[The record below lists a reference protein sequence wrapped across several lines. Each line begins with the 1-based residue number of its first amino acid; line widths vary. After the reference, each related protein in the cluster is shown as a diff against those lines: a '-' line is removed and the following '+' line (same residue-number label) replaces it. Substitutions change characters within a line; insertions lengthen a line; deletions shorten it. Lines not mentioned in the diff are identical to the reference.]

1 MKTIL
6 FALEYPPAVGGV
18 ENYYAKLTEYWP
30 DEFSVIDNRQ
40 QELVNKHLPLFSWLP
55 ACFTIRR
62 VLQNSKPDWLIAGE
76 ILPIGTAMWFVS
88 HFMTFQYAVIL
99 HGLDFS
105 LATQVFWKKF
115 LTKKILLGASKII
128 CANSYTA
135 SLVQAFINQT
145 DKIHVVNPAIDTV
158 LPTFRPGL
166 AHGLRENY
174 GLEHCFV
181 LLSVGRL
188 VKRKGFDAVISAM
201 AALKNKQPFLR
212 YVIIGDGPET
222 EALQKAVE
230 VLDLRAKVIFL
241 HNVSDEQ
248 KWAWFSLSD
257 AFITTSR
264 NISGDYEGFGIVYLE
279 ANMFGKPV
287 IAGKSGGVGDAVKHM
302 QNGLVVDEENIEAIA
317 ESIELL
323 ASDKALTETLGKQAK
338 EWVSTQCTWDKR
350 VQEFYSILK
359 ETK

>member
-1 MKTIL
+1 MKTVL

-30 DEFSVIDNRQ
+30 DEFSVVDNRQ
-40 QELVNKHLPLFSWLP
+40 GKLVNKHLPMLSWLP

-62 VLQNSKPDWLIAGE
+62 VVQDSKPDWLIAGE
-76 ILPIGTAMWFVS
+76 ILPIGTAMWFMS
-88 HFMTFQYAVIL
+88 HFMALRYGVVL

-115 LTKKILLGASKII
+115 IAKKILMRASKIV

-135 SLVQAFINQT
+135 SLVKAFVGQN
-145 DKIHVVNPAIDTV
+145 DKVHVVNPAIDTV
-158 LPTFRPGL
+158 LPSFRPGL

-201 AALKNKQPFLR
+201 AALKDTQPFLR

-222 EALQKAVE
+222 PALQQAVE
-230 VLDLRAKVIFL
+230 VLNLRAQVIFL
-241 HNVSDEQ
+241 HNVTDEQ
-248 KWAWFSLSD
+248 KWAWFSLCD
-257 AFITTSR
+257 AFIMTAR
-264 NISGDYEGFGIVYLE
+264 NIANDYEGFGIVYLE

-287 IAGKSGGVGDAVKHM
+287 IAGKSGGVGDAVQDMK
-302 QNGLVVDEENIEAIA
+302 NGLIVDEENVDAIA
-317 ESIELL
+317 QAIGLL
-323 ASDKALTETLGKQAK
+323 ASDKDLATRLGSQAK
-338 EWVSTQCTWDKR
+338 EWVASHCTWDKR

-359 ETK
+359 QAL

>member
-18 ENYYAKLTEYWP
+18 ENYYSKLTEYWP
-30 DEFSVIDNRQ
+30 DEFSVVDNRQ
-40 QELVNKHLPLFSWLP
+40 RELVNKRLPIFSWLP

-62 VLQNSKPDWLIAGE
+62 AVQNLKPDWLIAGE
-76 ILPIGTAMWFVS
+76 ILPIGTAMWLVS
-88 HFMTFQYAVIL
+88 HLVSFRYAVVL

-115 LTKKILLGASKII
+115 LAKKILLRASKII
-128 CANSYTA
+128 CANSYTT

-145 DKIHVVNPAIDTV
+145 EKIHVVNPAIDTV

-201 AALKNKQPFLR
+201 AALKDKQPFLR

-222 EALQKAVE
+222 DALQKAVE
-230 VLDLRAKVIFL
+230 VLDLRAHVIFL
-241 HNVSDEQ
+241 HKVSDEQ

-257 AFITTSR
+257 AFITTAR

-302 QNGLVVDEENIEAIA
+302 KNGLVVDEENIDEIA
-317 ESIELL
+317 QAIELL
-323 ASDKALTETLGKQAK
+323 ASDKALTQTLGTQAK
-338 EWVSTQCTWDKR
+338 EWVTTQCTWDTR

-359 ETK
+359 QTK